1 MPQNSYTEDMTEYE
15 LYDYSIKVVDS
26 MDSPI
31 QYESTLRYVELYYKK
46 TENFVLYNSLLRRL
60 NNKKPLLD

>member
-31 QYESTLRYVELYYKK
+31 QYVELYYKK